1 MFDRESGQ
9 LRIWHE
15 IARNLHLFAQSL
27 IDLRCGLGGGWN
39 PHHRDCEPVRYVS
52 PGLAAG
58 QRILCDS
65 WMGSDS
71 EERTDRLPRQSDSA
85 GAVKYFF

>member
-15 IARNLHLFAQSL
+15 IARNLDLLAQSL
-27 IDLRCGLGGGWN
+27 VDPRCGLGRGWD
-39 PHHRDCEPVRYVS
+39 PHHRDCEPLLYVS
-52 PGLAAG
+52 PGVAAG
-58 QRILCDS
+58 QWILGNS

-71 EERTDRLPRQSDSA
+71 EERTDRLPGQADSA
-85 GAVKYFF
+85 ISVKHFF